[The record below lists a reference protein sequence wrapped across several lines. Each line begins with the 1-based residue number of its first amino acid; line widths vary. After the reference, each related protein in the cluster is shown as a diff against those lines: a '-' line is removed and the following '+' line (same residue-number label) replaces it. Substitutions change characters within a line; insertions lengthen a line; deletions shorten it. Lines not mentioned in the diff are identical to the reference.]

1 MRDSRRRVVSP
12 SALATAI
19 AVGLLSFVMPI
30 ELDSQWLK
38 YPTRGI
44 PRTRAG
50 TPDLAAP
57 TPRTADNTP
66 DLSGIWVTAPDRAVP
81 CGGGL
86 VVCGIELPMSR
97 EAANLGVSVP
107 GGLPYQP
114 WAAERAQNT
123 AANAL
128 TDPHGRCLPD
138 TFVRAYGLPHLL
150 KFVQTPRLIVTLSE
164 YNAMYRQ
171 VHLDGRPL
179 PDDPNPTWNGYS
191 TGRWEEDVLVI
202 DSNGFRD
209 DLWLDLRGSPLTSA
223 ATVRERIRRP
233 DFGHLEIEIT
243 VDDAKAYTRPWTAT
257 LRQQLVVDT
266 EINDEI
272 CLENEKFMRRQRD
285 AP

>member
-1 MRDSRRRVVSP
+1 MRSSRRRVVSP

-19 AVGLLSFVMPI
+19 AVGLLLSVMPI
-30 ELDSQWLK
+30 ALDSQWLT
-38 YPTRGI
+38 YPARDV
-44 PRTRAG
+44 PRAKDG
-50 TPDLAAP
+50 TPDLTAP
-57 TPRTADNTP
+57 APRTADNGP

-86 VVCGIELPMSR
+86 VACGIELPMSR
-97 EAANLGVSVP
+97 EAANLGVSLP

-114 WAAERAQNT
+114 WAAERVKHT

-150 KFVQTPRLIVTLSE
+150 KFVQTPRLLVALSE

-179 PDDPNPTWNGYS
+179 PGDPNPAWNGYS
-191 TGRWEEDVLVI
+191 TGRWDGDVLVI

-209 DLWLDLRGSPLTSA
+209 DLWLDLRSSPLTSA

-285 AP
+285 TP

>member
-1 MRDSRRRVVSP
+1 MRGSRRRVVSP

-19 AVGLLSFVMPI
+19 AVALLSSVMPI
-30 ELDSQWLK
+30 GLDSQWLK
-38 YPTRGI
+38 YPTRDI

-50 TPDLAAP
+50 TPDLTAA
-57 TPRTADNTP
+57 TPRTADNKP

-107 GGLPYQP
+107 GGLPYRP
-114 WAAERAQNT
+114 WAAERAKNT

-171 VHLDGRPL
+171 IHLDGRPL

-191 TGRWEEDVLVI
+191 TGRWEGDVLVI

-209 DLWLDLRGSPLTSA
+209 DLWLDLRGSPLTSTG
-223 ATVRERIRRP
+223 TVRERIRRP

-266 EINDEI
+266 EINDEV